1 MCKFKIIKM
10 GLRNCC
16 CSNKEKEDN
25 IPRDSFQSDFLF
37 LEPIKPVFRI
47 NTKEKIKKADFS
59 ESYKVKRYKLKHKKR
74 ILIVQ
79 EDNTISLFSFYL
91 GNLIFLLNS
100 FKVNEQYKILKCC
113 FLSKLNSTRFCLIL
127 EDIDGKVEIL
137 IIKIEKEK
145 NTPHVELNLG
155 GRSVKKEKLNSEE
168 SEHVSQTEKI
178 EKNENNEKNPE
189 KCESQPDSESEADQ
203 NLKTQK
209 STKDTNFSKN
219 KEILNQHQNRDQQ
232 EQMETQDPSPSLNMS
247 QRNKKAVESI
257 VNSSESSDYEFESNS
272 NNYEQEDLTEI
283 IVLKNYDSNFT
294 NFYLNAIPPKS
305 AKKKFEDIIMVKYG
319 FYKYHI
325 KQVINDLNEN
335 VSQVIVDND
344 YIYLFSDQNS
354 WLKCYKIKSNMSQ
367 YILVFSTAL
376 NFADPFTDLIF
387 PVNKEKLFVIDGL
400 DFVFLEPNSNSTV
413 ENTQDNIFKYKKSF
427 KEILEIG
434 LQQENMGSDT
444 DTNHI
449 NHLNQAGNLNL
460 SKVDF
465 IKFLKVICVNT
476 SSKLKLRELRE
487 KDSALISN
495 FYLTGLCNL
504 HEKIN
509 DQLQQFIAYVAID
522 LNEMVNSPYENANNF
537 TNESNFFLTK
547 SKIRIIKNI
556 PIMTEISF
564 GPFNNGPLLTGHV
577 NGTLTVWNIHD
588 LTITKVIRVFS
599 EDLIINKL
607 LNEPLGLSICV
618 GEMNIVSTNL
628 LDKKVEYYYNE
639 NENNELERVVRF
651 VAASK

>member
-1 MCKFKIIKM
+1 M

-25 IPRDSFQSDFLF
+25 IPQDSFQSDFLL

-47 NTKEKIKKADFS
+47 NTKEKIKKSDFA

-100 FKVNEQYKILKCC
+100 FKVNDKYKIIKCC
-113 FLSKLNSTRFCLIL
+113 FLSKLNSTRFCLVL
-127 EDIDGKVEIL
+127 EDLEGKVEIL

-155 GRSVKKEKLNSEE
+155 ER
-168 SEHVSQTEKI
+168 I
-178 EKNENNEKNPE
+178 EKREKVNRE
-189 KCESQPDSESEADQ
+189 AVDQNHDKLDQGGKECESQPDPESELDS
-203 NLKTQK
+203 NLRTQK
-209 STKDTNFSKN
+209 SDKYSTNDTNFSQN
-219 KEILNQHQNRDQQ
+219 KENLNQERQDRQ
-232 EQMETQDPSPSLNMS
+232 EPSPSLNMS

-257 VNSSESSDYEFESNS
+257 VNSSESSDYEFETNS
-272 NNYEQEDLTEI
+272 NNCEQEELTEI
-283 IVLKNYDSNFT
+283 IVLKNYDSNTT
-294 NFYLNAIPPKS
+294 NYYLNALPPKS

-335 VSQVIVDND
+335 VSQVIIDND

-354 WLKCYKIKSNMSQ
+354 WLKCYKIKSNLSQ
-367 YILVFSTAL
+367 FILIFSTGL

-387 PVNKEKLFVIDGL
+387 PVNKEKIFVIDGL
-400 DFVFLEPNSNSTV
+400 DFLLLETGTVNSND
-413 ENTQDNIFKYKKSF
+413 NTFSYKKSF
-427 KEILEIG
+427 KEILKIG
-434 LQQENMGSDT
+434 LQQE
-444 DTNHI
+444 I
-449 NHLNQAGNLNL
+449 NELSQVVKLNL
-460 SKVDF
+460 DKVDF
-465 IKFLKVICVNT
+465 VKFLKVICVNT
-476 SSKLKLRELRE
+476 SSKLKTRDKEN
-487 KDSALISN
+487 ALISN
-495 FYLTGLCNL
+495 FYLSGLCNL

-509 DQLQQFIAYVAID
+509 GQLQQFIAYVSID
-522 LNEMVNSPYENANNF
+522 LNEIINSNDENVIPNSYMMENNF
-537 TNESNFFLTK
+537 FQTK
-547 SKIRIIKNI
+547 SKIRIVKNLPFI
-556 PIMTEISF
+556 SEISF
-564 GPFNNGPLLTGHV
+564 GPFNNGPLLTGHT
-577 NGTLTVWNIHD
+577 NGTLTLWNIHD

-599 EDLIINKL
+599 EDLVINKL

-651 VAASK
+651 VATSK